1 MSDTSQDRSGRRP
14 GTTAKRRP
22 APRTALAR
30 TAPTGPARPVPT
42 GPAPAAAAPLRLAV
56 RLKAQRRA
64 RRRRLARRVGQALLV
79 VLPLAGIAWVLL
91 LSSWL
96 AVDSVEVTGTARLTV
111 AEVQA
116 VAGVREQTPLA
127 RVDLGGLEA
136 AVGRL
141 APVARVEASRSWPGT
156 LRVQVTERTPV
167 AGVPGPGAVAL
178 VDVEGV
184 VFATASELPAG
195 LVRLEV
201 DSPGADDAATGAAL
215 KVYRD
220 LPAELRADVRT
231 VRADSASSVQLLL
244 GDGRQVVWGPSGRT
258 ATKAAAVAA
267 LRKLPGTV
275 IDVSAPGLAVRR

>member
-14 GTTAKRRP
+14 GPTSRRRP
-22 APRTALAR
+22 APRP
-30 TAPTGPARPVPT
+30 APRSAPAHPAPSGAPS

-64 RRRRLARRVGQALLV
+64 RRRRVALRVGQVLLAV
-79 VLPLAGIAWVLL
+79 VPLAGIAWVLL
-91 LSSWL
+91 LSNWL

-111 AEVQA
+111 AEVTA
-116 VAGVREQTPLA
+116 AAGIPEQTPLA

-167 AGVPGPGAVAL
+167 AGVPGPGGVAL

-184 VFATASELPAG
+184 AFATASELPAG

-215 KVYRD
+215 MVYRD

-244 GDGRQVVWGPSGRT
+244 GDGRQVVWGPFGRT

-267 LRKLPGTV
+267 LRTLPGTV

>member
-22 APRTALAR
+22 APRPAPAR
-30 TAPTGPARPVPT
+30 TAPTGPARPAPT

-64 RRRRLARRVGQALLV
+64 RRRRLARRVGQVLLA

-91 LSSWL
+91 LSNWL

-111 AEVQA
+111 AEVTA
-116 VAGVREQTPLA
+116 AAGVPEQTPLA

-167 AGVPGPGAVAL
+167 AGVPGPGGVAL

-184 VFATASELPAG
+184 AFATASELPAG

-215 KVYRD
+215 EVYRD

-258 ATKAAAVAA
+258 ASKAAAVAA

>member
-1 MSDTSQDRSGRRP
+1 M
-14 GTTAKRRP
+14 
-22 APRTALAR
+22 
-30 TAPTGPARPVPT
+30 
-42 GPAPAAAAPLRLAV
+42 PAAATPPRLAV
-56 RLKAQRRA
+56 RVKAQRRA
-64 RRRRLARRVGQALLV
+64 RRRRAARRVGQVLLA

-111 AEVQA
+111 AEVTA
-116 VAGVREQTPLA
+116 AAGIPEQTPLA
-127 RVDLGGLEA
+127 RVDLGRLEA
-136 AVGRL
+136 AVGGL

-167 AGVPGPGAVAL
+167 AGVPAPQGVAL

-201 DSPGADDAATGAAL
+201 ERPGADDAATTAAL
-215 KVYRD
+215 TVYRD
-220 LPAELRADVRT
+220 LPALLQSDVRI
-231 VRADSASSVQLLL
+231 VRAGSPSSVLLVL
-244 GDGRQVVWGPSGRT
+244 GDGRQVVWGSPGGT
-258 ATKAAAVAA
+258 ASKAAAVSA

-275 IDVSAPGLAVRR
+275 VDVSAPGLAVRR

>member
-14 GTTAKRRP
+14 GTTPRRRP
-22 APRTALAR
+22 APRLAPR
-30 TAPTGPARPVPT
+30 SAPAHPAPS

-64 RRRRLARRVGQALLV
+64 RRRRVARRVGQVLLAV
-79 VLPLAGIAWVLL
+79 VPLAGITWALL
-91 LSSWL
+91 LSNWL
-96 AVDSVEVTGTARLTV
+96 VVDSVEVTGTARLTV
-111 AEVQA
+111 AEVTA
-116 VAGVREQTPLA
+116 AAGIPEQTPLA

-167 AGVPGPGAVAL
+167 AGVPGPRGVAL

-184 VFATASELPAG
+184 AFATASELPAG

-215 KVYRD
+215 MVYRD
-220 LPAELRADVRT
+220 LPTELRTDVRT

-244 GDGRQVVWGPSGRT
+244 GDGRQVVWGPSGRN